1 MAWNVRVDS
10 QLCQGSGMCAG
21 TVPEVFALDGE
32 RARARAEGI
41 EPDERVLDAADICP
55 ALAITVHDGDS
66 VIGPRRD

>member
-1 MAWNVRVDS
+1 MTWNVRVDHR
-10 QLCQGSGMCAG
+10 LCQGSGMCAG

-32 RARARAEGI
+32 HARARSEDI

-55 ALAITVHDGDS
+55 ALAITVHDGNT

>member
-1 MAWNVRVDS
+1 MAWNVRVDP

-21 TVPEVFALDGE
+21 TVPEVFVLDGE
-32 RARARAEGI
+32 RARVRSDGT

-55 ALAITVHDGDS
+55 ALAITVHDGNT